1 VTCKGY
7 GFFAFKKGKK
17 IMRVLKFGGSSLASA
32 ERFRQVAD
40 IIKDKSQSSKVAVVV
55 SAPQGVTNHL
65 VAMAENISDDAKL
78 ITDLGHFK
86 RAITTIIEDLSASL
100 AEFNSQ
106 HCEQALVNYEHQL
119 QRYMQ
124 GATMLSYCPDHIR
137 ARIISTGERL
147 SVAIL
152 DSVLQSSG
160 LQVSLLSPEKFL
172 FTNESSLNAVADL
185 VLSKEKFSAEY
196 EKLNQVSLMPGFIG
210 MSIGKDN
217 EEGQVTTLGRNGSD
231 YSAAVL
237 AVCMQAE
244 CCEIW
249 TDVDGVYNADPRM
262 IKDAKLLD
270 YLSYQEAME
279 LSYFG
284 ASVLHPKT
292 IGPIAQY
299 HIPCLI
305 KNTSN
310 PAAPGTLI
318 SSENDQQK
326 RVKAISNLDD
336 LTIVNVSGPG
346 MKGMVGMASRVFA
359 TMSRENISLV
369 LISQS
374 SSEYCISF
382 SIHSVDAQQAE
393 QSLKEEFELEL
404 LNGLLEPITLQGEL
418 SIVSLVGDG
427 MHHQRGVAAKFFSS
441 LEQARVNVV
450 AIAQDS
456 SERSISVVIEQRKC
470 TAAMKVSHQN
480 FFSHKPTIDVFLVG
494 CGVVGSE
501 LIAQISR
508 QQASLKEQNIALK
521 VYGIA
526 NSKGMVFDQ
535 EGIDLGN
542 WQEVMVQGAE
552 KKQAVEVSAENIKK
566 FVSDN
571 HLINPVLVDSTSNE
585 ALAMSYVDY
594 LAEGFHVVTPNK
606 KANTD
611 SWQYYQELR
620 STAQKTNRRFLY
632 ETTVG
637 AGLPVIDTL
646 QNLIKAGD
654 QLQRFEGV
662 LSGSL
667 SYIFGKLDE
676 GMSLSQA
683 TAIAKE
689 NGFTEPDPRDDLS
702 GMDVARKLLIMARE
716 SGMQLELSDINIES
730 VLPDDFDDSG
740 DVDAFMSNLSK
751 LDSDVSSRCAAAKAE
766 GKVLRYIGNIVDGKC
781 QVSIESV
788 DSNHPLYSIKDGEN
802 ALAIHSRYYQ
812 PLPFVLRGY
821 GAGAAV
827 TAAGV
832 FGDILRTLAWEQQ
845 H

>member
-1 VTCKGY
+1 
-7 GFFAFKKGKK
+7 
-17 IMRVLKFGGSSLASA
+17 MRVLKFGGSSLASA
-32 ERFRQVAD
+32 ERFRQVAE
-40 IIKDKSQSSKVAVVV
+40 IIKDKSQESKVAVVV

-65 VAMAENISDDAKL
+65 VAMAENIRDEAKL
-78 ITDLGHFK
+78 VTDLGHFK
-86 RAITTIIEDLSASL
+86 RAITTIIDELSANVSN
-100 AEFNSQ
+100 FNHQ
-106 HCEQALVNYEHQL
+106 HCEQALVNYEQQL
-119 QRYMQ
+119 SRYMQ

-152 DSVLQSSG
+152 DGVLQALG
-160 LQVSLLSPEKFL
+160 LQVSLLVPEKFL
-172 FTNESSLNAVADL
+172 FTNDSSLNAVADL
-185 VLSKEKFSAEY
+185 VLSKEKFSQEY
-196 EKLNQVSLMPGFIG
+196 DKLGQVALMPGFIG
-210 MSIGKDN
+210 VSSDSKGDTPK
-217 EEGQVTTLGRNGSD
+217 VTTLGRNGSD

-237 AVCMQAE
+237 AVCAQAE

-249 TDVDGVYNADPRM
+249 TDVDGIYNADPRM
-262 IKDAKLLD
+262 IKEAKLLD

-292 IGPIAQY
+292 IGPIAQH
-299 HIPCLI
+299 HIDCLI

-310 PAAPGTLI
+310 PSAPGTLI
-318 SSENDQQK
+318 SNENDQQK
-326 RVKAISNLDD
+326 CVKAISNLDD
-336 LTIVNVSGPG
+336 LTMVNVSGPG

-382 SIHSVDAQQAE
+382 CIYSSDAELAK
-393 QSLKEEFELEL
+393 QSLQEEFELEL
-404 LNGLLEPITLQGEL
+404 LNGLLEPLTLTGDL

-441 LEQARVNVV
+441 LAQARVNVV

-470 TAAMKVSHQN
+470 TDAMKVSHQN

-508 QQASLKEQNIALK
+508 QQQSLKEQNIALK

-526 NSKGMVFDQ
+526 NSKGMIFER
-535 EGIDLGN
+535 EGIDLDN
-542 WQEVMVQGAE
+542 WQEVIEQGISNNKA
-552 KKQAVEVSAENIKK
+552 KAVNVDNLKA
-566 FVSDN
+566 FVRDN
-571 HLINPVLVDSTSNE
+571 HLINPVFVDSTSNE
-585 ALAMSYVDY
+585 VLAMSYVDY

-611 SWQYYQELR
+611 SWEYYQSLR
-620 STAQKTNRRFLY
+620 KTAQQTNRRFLY

-646 QNLIKAGD
+646 QSLIKAGD

-667 SYIFGKLDE
+667 SYMFGKLEE
-676 GMSLSQA
+676 GMPLSEA

-716 SGMQLELSDINIES
+716 AGMQLELSDIVIES
-730 VLPDDFDDSG
+730 VLPTTFDASG
-740 DVDAFMSNLSK
+740 DVNEFMSNLKSI
-751 LDSDVSSRCAAAKAE
+751 DSEFGKRVHSAKAE

-781 QVSIESV
+781 QVSIEAV
-788 DSNHPLYSIKDGEN
+788 DSSHPLYSIKDGEN

-832 FGDILRTLAWEQQ
+832 FGDLLRTLAWEQY
-845 H
+845 

>member
-1 VTCKGY
+1 
-7 GFFAFKKGKK
+7 
-17 IMRVLKFGGSSLASA
+17 MRVLKFGGSSLATA
-32 ERFRQVAD
+32 ERFLQVAK
-40 IIKDKSQSSKVAVVV
+40 IIKDKSQSTPVAVVV

-65 VAMAENISDDAKL
+65 VAMAENISDDNKL
-78 ITDLGHFK
+78 TTDLGHFK
-86 RAITTIIEDLSASL
+86 HAIQTIIDDLSASSSL
-100 AEFNSQ
+100 FERQ
-106 HCEQALVNYEHQL
+106 HAEQALANWENQL
-119 QRYMQ
+119 SRYMQ
-124 GATMLSYCPDHIR
+124 GVTMLSYCPEHIR

-152 DSVLQSSG
+152 ESVLQSMG
-160 LQVSLLSPEKFL
+160 EKVTPLAPETFL
-172 FTNESSLNAVADL
+172 RTNDVALNAIADL
-185 VLSKEKFSAEY
+185 VLCKEKF
-196 EKLNQVSLMPGFIG
+196 QVNYDNLENIALMPGFIG
-210 MSIGKDN
+210 VDSK
-217 EEGQVTTLGRNGSD
+217 GQVTTLGRNGSD

-237 AVCMQAE
+237 AVCAQAE

-249 TDVDGVYNADPRM
+249 TDVDGVYNADPRL
-262 IKDAKLLD
+262 IKDARLLD

-305 KNTSN
+305 KNTGN
-310 PAAPGTLI
+310 PEAPGTLI
-318 SSENDQQK
+318 ANENDQQK
-326 RVKAISNLDD
+326 QVKAISNLDD
-336 LTIVNVSGPG
+336 LTMVNVSGPG

-359 TMSRENISLV
+359 AMSRESISLV
-369 LISQS
+369 MISQS

-382 SIHSVDAQQAE
+382 CIYSADAELAE
-393 QSLKEEFELEL
+393 QSLQEEFELEL
-404 LNGLLEPITLQGEL
+404 LNGLLEPVELTHNL

-441 LEQARVNVV
+441 LAQARVNVV

-470 TAAMKVSHQN
+470 TDAIKVSHQN
-480 FFSHKPTIDVFLVG
+480 FFSHRPTIDVFLVG

-501 LIAQISR
+501 LIEQISR
-508 QQASLKEQNIALK
+508 QQPSLKAQNIDLK
-521 VYGIA
+521 VYGLA
-526 NSKGMVFDQ
+526 NSKGMVFNK
-535 EGIDLGN
+535 EGIDLDNWSDTLGN
-542 WQEVMVQGAE
+542 N
-552 KKQAVEVSAENIKK
+552 AVPVTVENIKA
-566 FVSDN
+566 FARDN
-571 HLINPVLVDSTSNE
+571 HLINPVLVDSTSDE
-585 ALAMSYVDY
+585 GLAMTYAAF

-620 STAQKTNRRFLY
+620 TAAQKTNRRFLY

-654 QLQRFEGV
+654 QLQRFEGI

-676 GMSLSQA
+676 GMPLSQA

-716 SGMQLELSDINIES
+716 SGMPLELSDIEIES
-730 VLPDDFDDSG
+730 VLPANFDDSG
-740 DVDAFMSNLSK
+740 DVSVFMNNL
-751 LDSDVSSRCAAAKAE
+751 AKVDEEFSARVNQAKSE

-781 QVSIESV
+781 KVSIEAV
-788 DSNHPLYSIKDGEN
+788 TAEHPLYAIKDGEN

-832 FGDILRTLAWEQQ
+832 FGDLLRTLAWEQQ

>member
-1 VTCKGY
+1 
-7 GFFAFKKGKK
+7 
-17 IMRVLKFGGSSLASA
+17 MRVLKFGGSSLASA
-32 ERFRQVAD
+32 ERFLTVAT
-40 IIKDKSQSSKVAVVV
+40 IIKEQSLTTPVAIVV

-65 VAMAENISDDAKL
+65 VAMAENISDEEKL
-78 ITDLGHFK
+78 QTDLGHFK
-86 RAITTIIEDLSASL
+86 HAISTIIDDLSASEP
-100 AEFNSQ
+100 AFNSQ
-106 HCEQALVNYEHQL
+106 HVEQVLAQCEHQL
-119 QRYMQ
+119 ARYMQ
-124 GATMLSYCPDHIR
+124 GATMLSFCPEHIR
-137 ARIISTGERL
+137 ARIISMGERL
-147 SVAIL
+147 SVAL
-152 DSVLQSSG
+152 LLSVLASKG
-160 LQVSLLSPEKFL
+160 NEVSELAPEQFL
-172 FTNESSLNAVADL
+172 RTNDVWLNAVADL
-185 VLSKEKFSAEY
+185 VLCKDKFEVHYSNL
-196 EKLNQVSLMPGFIG
+196 KQISIMPGFIG
-210 MSIGKDN
+210 VDSKGD
-217 EEGQVTTLGRNGSD
+217 VTTLGRNGSD

-237 AVCMQAE
+237 AVCAQAE

-249 TDVDGVYNADPRM
+249 TDVDGIFNADPRV
-262 IKDAKLLD
+262 IKDATLLD

-305 KNTSN
+305 KNTGN
-310 PAAPGTLI
+310 PSAPGTLI
-318 SSENDQQK
+318 ANENDQQK
-326 RVKAISNLDD
+326 KVKAISNLDN
-336 LTIVNVSGPG
+336 LTMVNVSGPG

-359 TMSRENISLV
+359 TMSRENVSMV

-382 SIHSVDAQQAE
+382 CIYSSDAQRAE

-404 LNGLLEPITLQGEL
+404 LNGLLEPVALKGDL

-427 MHHQRGVAAKFFSS
+427 MHHQQGVAAKFFSS
-441 LEQARVNVV
+441 LAQARVNVV

-470 TAAMKVSHQN
+470 TDALKVSHQN

-501 LIAQISR
+501 LIAQIAR
-508 QQASLKEQNIALK
+508 QQPSLKAQNIDLK
-521 VYGIA
+521 IYGLA
-526 NSKGMVFDQ
+526 NSKGMVFDA
-535 EGIDLGN
+535 EGIDLEN
-542 WQEVMVQGAE
+542 WQ
-552 KKQAVEVSAENIKK
+552 QAQQQVPVAVTVENIKA
-566 FVSDN
+566 FVRDN

-585 ALAMSYVDY
+585 ELAMSYVGF
-594 LAEGFHVVTPNK
+594 LEEGFHVVTPNK

-611 SWQYYQELR
+611 SWEYYQALR
-620 STAQKTNRRFLY
+620 SAAQKTNRRFLY

-637 AGLPVIDTL
+637 AGLPVIDTF
-646 QNLIKAGD
+646 QNLLKAGD
-654 QLQRFEGV
+654 ELQRFEGV

-676 GMSLSQA
+676 GMALSEA

-702 GMDVARKLLIMARE
+702 GLDVARKLLIMARE
-716 SGMQLELSDINIES
+716 SGLPLELSDINIES
-730 VLPDDFDDSG
+730 VLPNDFDASG
-740 DVDAFMSNLSK
+740 DVASFMQNLVTIDQVFSEK
-751 LDSDVSSRCAAAKAE
+751 VAAAKAE

-781 QVSIESV
+781 QVSIEAV
-788 DSNHPLYSIKDGEN
+788 GSNHPLYSIKDGEN

-832 FGDILRTLAWEQQ
+832 FGDLLRTLAWEQN
-845 H
+845 

>member
-1 VTCKGY
+1 
-7 GFFAFKKGKK
+7 
-17 IMRVLKFGGSSLASA
+17 MRVLKFGGSSLASA

-40 IIKDKSQSSKVAVVV
+40 IIKDKSQSSDVAVVV

-65 VAMAENISDDAKL
+65 VAMAENITDEAKL
-78 ITDLGHFK
+78 NTDLSHFK
-86 RAITTIIEDLSASL
+86 RAITTIIDDLSASL
-100 AEFNSQ
+100 PDFNNH
-106 HCEQALVNYEHQL
+106 HCEQALTNYEHQL
-119 QRYMQ
+119 QRFMQ
-124 GATMLSYCPDHIR
+124 GATMLTYCPDHIR
-137 ARIISTGERL
+137 ARVISTGERL

-152 DSVLQSSG
+152 DSVLQSAGS
-160 LQVSLLSPEKFL
+160 QVSLLSPEQFL
-172 FTNESSLNAVADL
+172 YTNESSLNAVADL
-185 VLSKEKFSAEY
+185 VLSKEKFAEHY
-196 EKLNQVSLMPGFIG
+196 EKLNPISLMPGFIG
-210 MSIGKDN
+210 MSIDKDGN
-217 EEGQVTTLGRNGSD
+217 EGHITTLGRNGSD

-262 IKDAKLLD
+262 IKEAKLLD

-310 PAAPGTLI
+310 PVAPGTLI
-318 SSENDQQK
+318 SNENDQQK

-336 LTIVNVSGPG
+336 LTMVNVSGPG

-369 LISQS
+369 LITQS

-382 SIHSVDAQQAE
+382 CIYSCDALRAE

-404 LNGLLEPITLQGEL
+404 LNGLLEPLELKGDL

-441 LEQARVNVV
+441 LAQARVNVI

-456 SERSISVVIEQRKC
+456 SERSISVVIEERKC
-470 TAAMKVSHQN
+470 TDAMKVSHQN

-521 VYGIA
+521 VYGVA
-526 NSKGMVFDQ
+526 SSKGMVFDK
-535 EGIDLGN
+535 EGIDLDN
-542 WQEVMVQGAE
+542 WQAALESGIDNGRAQEVNVD
-552 KKQAVEVSAENIKK
+552 NIKA
-566 FVSDN
+566 FVRDN

-585 ALAMSYVDY
+585 ELAMSYVGY

-611 SWQYYQELR
+611 SWEYYQQLR
-620 STAQKTNRRFLY
+620 EAAQQTNRRFLY

-646 QNLIKAGD
+646 QSLIKAGD

-730 VLPDDFDDSG
+730 VLPEEFDDSG
-740 DVDAFMSNLSK
+740 DISDFMANLSK
-751 LDSDVSSRCAAAKAE
+751 LDAQVGERSAEAKAQ

-781 QVSIESV
+781 QVSIEAV
-788 DSNHPLYSIKDGEN
+788 DASHPLYSIKDGEN
-802 ALAIHSRYYQ
+802 ALAIHSLYYQ

>member
-1 VTCKGY
+1 
-7 GFFAFKKGKK
+7 
-17 IMRVLKFGGSSLASA
+17 MRVLKFGGSSLASA
-32 ERFRQVAD
+32 ERFRQVAE
-40 IIKDKSQSSKVAVVV
+40 IVINKCEQSNLAVVV

-65 VAMAENISDDAKL
+65 VAMAENISDEAKL
-78 ITDLGHFK
+78 VTDLGHFK
-86 RAITTIIEDLSASL
+86 RAISVIIDDLSASIPD
-100 AEFNSQ
+100 FNYQ
-106 HCEQALVNYEHQL
+106 HCEQALTNYEHQL
-119 QRYMQ
+119 ERYMQ
-124 GATMLSYCPDHIR
+124 GATMLSYCPEHVR

-152 DSVLQSSG
+152 DAVLQASAM
-160 LQVSLLSPEKFL
+160 QVSLISPEKFL
-172 FTNESSLNAVADL
+172 FTSDSSLNAVADL
-185 VLSKEKFSAEY
+185 VLSKEKFSAHY
-196 EKLNQVSLMPGFIG
+196 DNLSKVALMPGFIG
-210 MSIGKDN
+210 VSAESSEDLPEI
-217 EEGQVTTLGRNGSD
+217 TTLGRNGSD

-237 AVCMQAE
+237 AVCADAE

-262 IKDAKLLD
+262 IKEAKLLEF
-270 YLSYQEAME
+270 LSYQEAME

-310 PAAPGTLI
+310 PSAQGTLI
-318 SSENDQQK
+318 SSESDQQQC
-326 RVKAISNLDD
+326 VKAISNLDE
-336 LTIVNVSGPG
+336 LTMVNVSGPG

-359 TMSRENISLV
+359 TMSRKNISLV

-382 SIHSVDAQQAE
+382 CIYSCDAELAQQ
-393 QSLKEEFELEL
+393 SLQEEFELEL
-404 LNGLLEPITLQGEL
+404 LNGLLEPIALQGEL

-441 LEQARVNVV
+441 LAQARVNVV

-456 SERSISVVIEQRKC
+456 SERSISVVVEERKC
-470 TAAMKVSHQN
+470 TDAMKVTHQN
-480 FFSHKPTIDVFLVG
+480 FFTHKPTIDVFLVG

-508 QQASLKEQNIALK
+508 QQTSLKEQNIALK
-521 VYGIA
+521 IYGLA
-526 NSKGMVFDQ
+526 NSKGMVFDK
-535 EGIDLGN
+535 EGIALEN
-542 WQEVMVQGAE
+542 WQEALQQGVDN
-552 KKQAVEVSAENIKK
+552 KQAVAVNVEHLKA
-566 FVSDN
+566 FVRDN
-571 HLINPVLVDSTSNE
+571 HLINPVLVDATSNE
-585 ALAMSYVDY
+585 ELAMTYVDY

-611 SWQYYQELR
+611 SWQYYQDLR
-620 STAQKTNRRFLY
+620 NTAQQTNRRFLY

-646 QNLIKAGD
+646 QSLIKAGD
-654 QLQRFEGV
+654 ELQRFEGI

-676 GMSLSQA
+676 GMALSEA

-716 SGMQLELSDINIES
+716 AGMQLELSDITIES
-730 VLPDDFDDSG
+730 VLPSDFDAHGS
-740 DVDAFMSNLSK
+740 VSEFMANLTQLDQRFSNRIAK
-751 LDSDVSSRCAAAKAE
+751 AKAE
-766 GKVLRYIGNIVDGKC
+766 GNVLRYIGNIIDGKC
-781 QVSIESV
+781 QVSIDAV
-788 DSNHPLYSIKDGEN
+788 DSEHPLYSIKDGEN

-827 TAAGV
+827 TSAGV
-832 FGDILRTLAWEQQ
+832 FGDLLRTLAWEQQ

>member
-1 VTCKGY
+1 
-7 GFFAFKKGKK
+7 
-17 IMRVLKFGGSSLASA
+17 MRVLKFGGSSLASA
-32 ERFRQVAD
+32 ERFRQVAN
-40 IIKDKSQSSKVAVVV
+40 IIKNQSEVSNIAVVV

-65 VAMAENISDDAKL
+65 VAMAENINDEQKL
-78 ITDLGHFK
+78 ETDLGHFK
-86 RAITTIIEDLSASL
+86 RAITTIIDELSSSL
-100 AEFNSQ
+100 DQFNSQ
-106 HCEQALVNYEHQL
+106 LCLQALANNEHQL
-119 QRYMQ
+119 KRYMQ
-124 GATMLSYCPDHIR
+124 GAVLLTYCPEHIR

-152 DSVLQSSG
+152 NAVLQAHAIT
-160 LQVSLLSPEKFL
+160 VSLLVPEKFL
-172 FTNESSLNAVADL
+172 HTNNSSLNAVADL
-185 VLSKEKFSAEY
+185 VLSKEKFSHEY
-196 EKLNQVSLMPGFIG
+196 TQLNKVSLMPGFIG
-210 MSIGKDN
+210 VHLDSNSGSS
-217 EEGQVTTLGRNGSD
+217 QVTTLGRNGSD

-237 AVCMQAE
+237 AVCAEAE

-249 TDVDGVYNADPRM
+249 TDVDGVYNADPRF
-262 IKDAKLLD
+262 IKEAKLLD

-310 PAAPGTLI
+310 PSAPGTLI
-318 SSENDQQK
+318 SNENDQQK

-336 LTIVNVSGPG
+336 LTMVNVSGPG

-359 TMSRENISLV
+359 TMSRESISLV

-382 SIHSVDAQQAE
+382 CIYSSDADLAK
-393 QSLKEEFELEL
+393 QSLQEEFELEL
-404 LNGLLEPITLQGEL
+404 LNGLLEPLALKGEL

-441 LEQARVNVV
+441 LAQARVNVV

-470 TAAMKVSHQN
+470 MDAMKVSHQN

-501 LIAQISR
+501 LITQISR
-508 QQASLKEQNIALK
+508 QQVSLKEQNIVLK

-526 NSKGMVFDQ
+526 NSKGMVFDKD
-535 EGIDLGN
+535 GIDLN
-542 WQEVMVQGAE
+542 YWQDTVS
-552 KKQAVEVSAENIKK
+552 QATNVLPVNIDNLKA
-566 FVSDN
+566 FVRDN
-571 HLINPVLVDSTSNE
+571 HLINPVFVDSTSNE
-585 ALAMSYVDY
+585 TLAMSYVDY

-611 SWQYYQELR
+611 TWQYYQQLR
-620 STAQKTNRRFLY
+620 KTAQQTNRRFLY

-654 QLQRFEGV
+654 QLQRFEGI

-667 SYIFGKLDE
+667 SYMFGKLEE
-676 GMSLSQA
+676 GMSLSEA

-716 SGMQLELSDINIES
+716 AGMQLDLTDICIEP
-730 VLPDDFDDSG
+730 VLPSSFDSSG
-740 DVDAFMSNLSK
+740 DVSQFMSNLTQ
-751 LDSDVSSRCAAAKAE
+751 LDSDFAERVAKAKAQ
-766 GKVLRYIGNIVDGKC
+766 GQVLRYIGNIVDGKC

-788 DSNHPLYSIKDGEN
+788 GIDHPLYSIKDGEN

-832 FGDILRTLAWEQQ
+832 FGDLLRTLAWEHQ

>member
-1 VTCKGY
+1 
-7 GFFAFKKGKK
+7 
-17 IMRVLKFGGSSLASA
+17 MRVLKFGGSSLASA
-32 ERFRQVAD
+32 ERFIQVAN
-40 IIKDKSQSSKVAVVV
+40 IIKSQSSSSAVSVVV

-65 VAMAENISDDAKL
+65 VAMAENISDEIKL
-78 ITDLGHFK
+78 QNDLQHF
-86 RAITTIIEDLSASL
+86 RHAIEIIIEDLAATLTNFNVKHTEQTL
-100 AEFNSQ
+100 ANW
-106 HCEQALVNYEHQL
+106 EHHL
-119 QRYMQ
+119 SRYLQ

-137 ARIISTGERL
+137 AIIISIGERM

-152 DSVLQSSG
+152 DSVLRTSDIE
-160 LQVSLLSPEKFL
+160 VSLLEPEKFL
-172 FTNESSLNAVADL
+172 RTNDVSLNALADL
-185 VLSKEKFSAEY
+185 VLCKDKFQ
-196 EKLNQVSLMPGFIG
+196 LNYNNLNKVSLMPGFIG
-210 MSIGKDN
+210 VDSQRK
-217 EEGQVTTLGRNGSD
+217 VTTLGRNGSD

-237 AVCMQAE
+237 AVCTQAE

-249 TDVDGVYNADPRM
+249 TDVDGVYNADPRL
-262 IKDAKLLD
+262 IKEASLLD

-279 LSYFG
+279 LSFFG

-305 KNTSN
+305 KNTGN
-310 PAAPGTLI
+310 PEAPGTLI
-318 SSENDQQK
+318 ANENDQKKQ
-326 RVKAISNLDD
+326 VKAISNLDD
-336 LTIVNVSGPG
+336 LTMVNVSGPG

-359 TMSRENISLV
+359 TMSRDNISIV

-382 SIHSVDAQQAE
+382 CIHSSDARLAE
-393 QSLKEEFELEL
+393 ESLKQAFELEL
-404 LNGLLEPITLQGEL
+404 LNGLLEPIALKSDL

-427 MHHQRGVAAKFFSS
+427 MHHQQGVAAKFFSS
-441 LEQARVNVV
+441 LAQARVNIV

-456 SERSISVVIEQRKC
+456 SERSISVVIEKRKC
-470 TAAMKVSHQN
+470 TDAMKVSHQN

-501 LIAQISR
+501 LIAQIAR
-508 QQASLKEQNIALK
+508 QQPKLRMQNISLK

-526 NSKGMVFDQ
+526 NSKGMVFDK
-535 EGIDLGN
+535 EGIDLEN
-542 WQEVMVQGAE
+542 WQPLLG
-552 KKQAVEVSAENIKK
+552 KNPTPVSAENIKA
-566 FVSDN
+566 FVREN
-571 HLINPVLVDSTSNE
+571 HLINPVIVDSTSNE
-585 ALAMSYVDY
+585 TLAMSYVDF
-594 LAEGFHVVTPNK
+594 LNEGFHVVTPNK

-611 SWQYYQELR
+611 SWEYYQALR
-620 STAQKTNRRFLY
+620 KSAQKTNRRFLY

-646 QNLIKAGD
+646 QSLIKAGD
-654 QLQRFEGV
+654 ELQQFEGI

-667 SYIFGKLDE
+667 SYIFGKLEE
-676 GMSLSQA
+676 GMTLSEA
-683 TAIAKE
+683 TFIAKE

-716 SGMQLELSDINIES
+716 AGIKLELSDIKVDS
-730 VLPDDFDDSG
+730 VLSKDFDDSG
-740 DVDAFMSNLSK
+740 DVDTFMKNLET
-751 LDSDVSSRCAAAKAE
+751 LDEPFAQRIASAKTE
-766 GKVLRYIGNIVDGKC
+766 GKVLRYIGNIIDGKC
-781 QVSIESV
+781 QVSIEAV
-788 DSNHPLYSIKDGEN
+788 DKDHPLYGIKDGEN

-832 FGDILRTLAWEQQ
+832 FGDLLRTLAWEQQ

>member
-1 VTCKGY
+1 
-7 GFFAFKKGKK
+7 
-17 IMRVLKFGGSSLASA
+17 MRVLKFGGSSLANA
-32 ERFRQVAD
+32 DKFLQVAA
-40 IIKDKSQSSKVAVVV
+40 IIKDQSSTTPVAVVV

-65 VAMAENISDDAKL
+65 VAMAENINDENKLTSDL
-78 ITDLGHFK
+78 SSFK
-86 RAITTIIEDLSASL
+86 RAIETIINDLDAKLSTFDRKHSEDTLAKWEHSL
-100 AEFNSQ
+100 GQ
-106 HCEQALVNYEHQL
+106 YLK
-119 QRYMQ
+119 
-124 GATMLSYCPDHIR
+124 GANMLSYCPEHIR
-137 ARIISTGERL
+137 AIIISMGERL
-147 SVAIL
+147 SVAL
-152 DSVLQSSG
+152 LQSA
-160 LQVSLLSPEKFL
+160 LVAQNEQVSILAPEEFLL
-172 FTNESSLNAVADL
+172 TNDVSLNAVAEL
-185 VLSKEKFSAEY
+185 EQCKEAFQSTYSNLSNIAI
-196 EKLNQVSLMPGFIG
+196 MPGFIG
-210 MSIGKDN
+210 VNSEK
-217 EEGQVTTLGRNGSD
+217 QVTTLGRNGSD

-237 AVCMQAE
+237 AVCAQAE

-249 TDVDGVYNADPRM
+249 TDVDGVYNADPRV
-262 IKDAKLLD
+262 IKDASLLD

-305 KNTSN
+305 KNTGN
-310 PAAPGTLI
+310 PKAPGTLI
-318 SSENDQQK
+318 ANENDQQK
-326 RVKAISNLDD
+326 RVKAISNLDN
-336 LTIVNVSGPG
+336 LTMVNVSGPG

-359 TMSRENISLV
+359 TMSRENISIV

-382 SIHSVDAQQAE
+382 CIHSQDAEMART
-393 QSLKEEFELEL
+393 SLQEEFELEL
-404 LNGLLEPITLQGEL
+404 LNGLLEPLTLTHDL

-441 LEQARVNVV
+441 LAQAQVNVV

-470 TAAMKVSHQN
+470 TSAMKVSHQN
-480 FFSHKPTIDVFLVG
+480 FFSHKPTIDVFMVG

-501 LIAQISR
+501 LIDQIAR
-508 QQASLKEQNIALK
+508 QQEKLTEQNIVVK
-521 VYGIA
+521 VYGLA
-526 NSKGMVFDQ
+526 NSKGMVFNED
-535 EGIDLGN
+535 GIDLEN
-542 WQEVMVQGAE
+542 WQETLGKNPVPVTAANV
-552 KKQAVEVSAENIKK
+552 KA
-566 FVSDN
+566 FVREN

-585 ALAMSYVDY
+585 ALAMSYVDF
-594 LAEGFHVVTPNK
+594 LEEGFHVVTPNK

-611 SWQYYQELR
+611 SWEYYQALR
-620 STAQKTNRRFLY
+620 VAAQKTNRRFLY

-637 AGLPVIDTL
+637 AGLPVIDTF
-646 QNLIKAGD
+646 QNLLKAGD
-654 QLQRFEGV
+654 ELQRFEGI

-667 SYIFGKLDE
+667 SYMFGKLEE
-676 GMSLSQA
+676 GMPLSEA

-716 SGMQLELSDINIES
+716 AGMQLELSDISIES
-730 VLPDDFDDSG
+730 VLPSDFDDSG
-740 DVDAFMSNLSK
+740 DVPTFMENLKSIDEAFGQRVKSAS
-751 LDSDVSSRCAAAKAE
+751 AE

-781 QVSIESV
+781 QVSIEAV
-788 DSNHPLYSIKDGEN
+788 GPAHPLYSIKDGEN

>member
-1 VTCKGY
+1 
-7 GFFAFKKGKK
+7 
-17 IMRVLKFGGSSLASA
+17 MRVLKFGGSSLASA

-40 IIKDKSQSSKVAVVV
+40 IIKDTSQSSKVAIVV

-65 VAMAENISDDAKL
+65 VAMAENTNDQVKL
-78 ITDLGHFK
+78 TTDLGHFK
-86 RAITTIIEDLSASL
+86 RAITTIIDDLSASIP
-100 AEFNSQ
+100 EFNSQ
-106 HCEQALVNYEHQL
+106 HCEQALTNYEHQL
-119 QRYMQ
+119 ERFMQ
-124 GATMLSYCPDHIR
+124 GANMLSYCPDHIR
-137 ARIISTGERL
+137 AHIISTGERL

-160 LQVSLLSPEKFL
+160 IQVSLLSPEEFL
-172 FTNESSLNAVADL
+172 FTNDSSLNAVADL
-185 VLSKEKFSAEY
+185 VLSKEKFNAHY
-196 EKLNQVSLMPGFIG
+196 EQLNQVSLMPGFIG
-210 MSIGKDN
+210 ISVKKDGS
-217 EEGQVTTLGRNGSD
+217 EGQVTTLGRNGSD

-237 AVCMQAE
+237 AVCLQAE

-262 IKDAKLLD
+262 IKEAKLLD

-299 HIPCLI
+299 HIDCLI

-318 SSENDQQK
+318 SNENDQQK

-336 LTIVNVSGPG
+336 LTMVNVSGPG

-359 TMSRENISLV
+359 TMCRENISLV

-382 SIHSVDAQQAE
+382 CIHSEDEQQAE

-404 LNGLLEPITLQGEL
+404 LNGLLEPISLKGEL
-418 SIVSLVGDG
+418 SIVSLVGEG

-441 LEQARVNVV
+441 LAQARVNVV

-456 SERSISVVIEQRKC
+456 SERSISVVIEQDKC

-480 FFSHKPTIDVFLVG
+480 FFSHKPAIDIFLVG

-508 QQASLKEQNIALK
+508 QQTSLKEQNVALT

-526 NSKGMVFDQ
+526 NSKGMVFD
-535 EGIDLGN
+535 ENGIDLEN
-542 WQEVMVQGAE
+542 WQTVMSTGAE
-552 KKQAVEVSAENIKK
+552 NNQALPVSAENLKA
-566 FVSDN
+566 FVREH

-611 SWQYYQELR
+611 SWEYYQELR

-637 AGLPVIDTL
+637 AGLPVIDTF

-654 QLQRFEGV
+654 ELQRFEGI

-676 GMSLSQA
+676 GMSLSEA

-716 SGMQLELSDINIES
+716 AGMQLEISDINIES
-730 VLPDDFDDSG
+730 VLPSDFDDSG
-740 DVDAFMSNLSK
+740 DVNEFMRNLSK
-751 LDSDVSSRCAAAKAE
+751 LDSDVSARCAAAKAE

-781 QVSIESV
+781 KVSIDEV
-788 DSNHPLYSIKDGEN
+788 DSSHPLYSVKEGEN

-821 GAGAAV
+821 GAGAEV

>member
-1 VTCKGY
+1 
-7 GFFAFKKGKK
+7 
-17 IMRVLKFGGSSLASA
+17 MRVLKFGGSSLASA
-32 ERFRQVAD
+32 KRFVQVAK
-40 IIKDKSQSSKVAVVV
+40 IISDQSNDSAVAVVV

-65 VAMAENISDDAKL
+65 VAMAENISDEIKL
-78 ITDLGHFK
+78 QNDLKHFRQAIISIIDDLG
-86 RAITTIIEDLSASL
+86 ASL
-100 AEFNSQ
+100 PNFSPVHAEQTLINW
-106 HCEQALVNYEHQL
+106 EHQL
-119 QRYMQ
+119 SRFLQ

-137 ARIISTGERL
+137 AIIISIGERL
-147 SVAIL
+147 SVAL
-152 DSVLQSSG
+152 LESVLSAQNIETS
-160 LQVSLLSPEKFL
+160 VIEPEKFL
-172 FTNESSLNAVADL
+172 ITNDASLNAVADL
-185 VLSKEKFSAEY
+185 VLSKENFQNHY
-196 EKLNQVSLMPGFIG
+196 NKLNKVALMPGFIG
-210 MSIGKDN
+210 VNKQ
-217 EEGQVTTLGRNGSD
+217 GQVTTLGRNGSD

-237 AVCMQAE
+237 AVCAQAE

-249 TDVDGVYNADPRM
+249 TDVDGVFNADPRL
-262 IKDAKLLD
+262 IKEAKLLD

-292 IGPIAQY
+292 IGPIAQF

-305 KNTSN
+305 KNTGN

-318 SSENDQQK
+318 SNEDDK
-326 RVKAISNLDD
+326 TKKVKAISNLDD
-336 LTIVNVSGPG
+336 LTMINVSGPG

-359 TMSRENISLV
+359 AMSQENISLV

-382 SIHSVDAQQAE
+382 CIHTCDAELAA
-393 QSLKEEFELEL
+393 QSLHQEFELEL
-404 LNGLLEPITLQGEL
+404 LNGLLEPLKLQHEL

-427 MHHQRGVAAKFFSS
+427 MHHQQGVAAKFFSS
-441 LEQARVNVV
+441 LAQARVNVI

-456 SERSISVVIEQRKC
+456 SERSISVVVEKRKC
-470 TAAMKVSHQN
+470 TDAMKVSHQN
-480 FFSHKPTIDVFLVG
+480 FFTHKPTIDVFLVG

-501 LIAQISR
+501 LIAQIAR
-508 QQASLKEQNIALK
+508 QQPKLKAQNISLK

-526 NSKGMVFDQ
+526 NSKGMVFNK
-535 EGIDLGN
+535 EGVDLEN
-542 WQEVMVQGAE
+542 WQAE
-552 KKQAVEVSAENIKK
+552 MNNESVPVSVENIKA
-566 FVSDN
+566 FVRDN
-571 HLINPVLVDSTSNE
+571 HLINPVLVDSTSSE
-585 ALAMSYVDY
+585 SLAMSYVNY
-594 LAEGFHVVTPNK
+594 LEEGFNIVTPNK

-611 SWQYYQELR
+611 SWEYYQALR
-620 STAQKTNRRFLY
+620 SAAQKTNRRFLY

-646 QNLIKAGD
+646 QSLIKAGD
-654 QLQRFEGV
+654 ELVRFEGV

-667 SYIFGKLDE
+667 SYIFGKLEE
-676 GMSLSQA
+676 GMTVSQA

-689 NGFTEPDPRDDLS
+689 SGFTEPDPRDDLS
-702 GMDVARKLLIMARE
+702 GLDVARKLLIMARE
-716 SGMQLELSDINIES
+716 AGIPLELSDISIEP
-730 VLPDDFDDSG
+730 VLPASFDASGSVSEFMKNLVNIDDEFSQR
-740 DVDAFMSNLSK
+740 VKNAQE
-751 LDSDVSSRCAAAKAE
+751 E

-781 QVSIESV
+781 KVAIEAVTS
-788 DSNHPLYSIKDGEN
+788 DHPLYSVKEGEN

-832 FGDILRTLAWEQQ
+832 FGDLLRTLAWEQQ

>member
-1 VTCKGY
+1 
-7 GFFAFKKGKK
+7 
-17 IMRVLKFGGSSLASA
+17 MRVLKFGGSSLASA

-65 VAMAENISDDAKL
+65 VAMAENISDEAKL
-78 ITDLGHFK
+78 VTDLGHFK
-86 RAITTIIEDLSASL
+86 RAISTIIDDLSASL
-100 AEFNSQ
+100 SEFNSQ
-106 HCEQALVNYEHQL
+106 HCEQALANYEHQL

-124 GATMLSYCPDHIR
+124 GATMLTYCPDHIR
-137 ARIISTGERL
+137 ARVISTGERL

-172 FTNESSLNAVADL
+172 FTNDSSLNAVADL
-185 VLSKEKFSAEY
+185 VLSKEKFTVEY

-210 MSIGKDN
+210 MSTGK
-217 EEGQVTTLGRNGSD
+217 EGSGGLVTTLGRNGSD

-262 IKDAKLLD
+262 IKEAKLLD

-318 SSENDQQK
+318 SNENDQQK

-336 LTIVNVSGPG
+336 LTMVNVSGPG

-393 QSLKEEFELEL
+393 ESLKEEFELEL
-404 LNGLLEPITLQGEL
+404 LNGLLEPITLKGEL

-441 LEQARVNVV
+441 LEQARVNVI

-456 SERSISVVIEQRKC
+456 SERSISVVIEERKC

-480 FFSHKPTIDVFLVG
+480 FFSHKPAIDVFLVG

-526 NSKGMVFDQ
+526 NSKGMVFDN
-535 EGIDLGN
+535 EGVDLDN
-542 WQEVMVQGAE
+542 WQAVMAKGADDN
-552 KKQAVEVSAENIKK
+552 KAVEVSAENIKA

-620 STAQKTNRRFLY
+620 ATAQRTNRRFLY
-632 ETTVG
+632 ETTVA

-654 QLQRFEGV
+654 KLQRFEGI

-676 GMSLSQA
+676 GMLLSQA

-702 GMDVARKLLIMARE
+702 GLDVARKLLIMARE

-740 DVDAFMSNLSK
+740 DVNEFMSNLAK
-751 LDSDVSSRCAAAKAE
+751 LDREVSDRCDAAKAE
-766 GKVLRYIGNIVDGKC
+766 GKVLRYIGNIIDGKC
-781 QVSIESV
+781 QVSIEAV
-788 DSNHPLYSIKDGEN
+788 DVSHPLYSIKEGEN

-832 FGDILRTLAWEQQ
+832 FGDILRTLTWEQ
-845 H
+845 HH

>member
-1 VTCKGY
+1 
-7 GFFAFKKGKK
+7 
-17 IMRVLKFGGSSLASA
+17 MRVLKFGGSSLASA

-40 IIKDKSQSSKVAVVV
+40 IIKEKSTESNLAVVV

-65 VAMAENISDDAKL
+65 VAMAENISDEAKL
-78 ITDLGHFK
+78 VTDLGHFK
-86 RAITTIIEDLSASL
+86 RAITSIIEDLSASINN
-100 AEFNSQ
+100 FNHQ
-106 HCEQALVNYEHQL
+106 HCEQALTNYEHQL
-119 QRYMQ
+119 ERFMQ

-152 DSVLQSSG
+152 DAVLQASG
-160 LQVSLLSPEKFL
+160 LQVSLIAPEKFL
-172 FTNESSLNAVADL
+172 YTNDSSLNAVADL
-185 VLSKEKFSAEY
+185 VLSKEKFAKQY
-196 EKLNQVSLMPGFIG
+196 DKLNSVALMPGFIG
-210 MSIGKDN
+210 VNAESSSEN
-217 EEGQVTTLGRNGSD
+217 PEVTTLGRNGSD

-237 AVCMQAE
+237 AVCAEAE

-262 IKDAKLLD
+262 IKEAKLLD

-318 SSENDQQK
+318 SNESDQQK

-336 LTIVNVSGPG
+336 LTMVNVSGPG

-382 SIHSVDAQQAE
+382 CIYSRDAERAK
-393 QSLKEEFELEL
+393 QSLQEEFELEL
-404 LNGLLEPITLQGEL
+404 LNGLLEPVALQNNL

-441 LEQARVNVV
+441 LAQARVNVV

-456 SERSISVVIEQRKC
+456 SERSISVVVEQRKC
-470 TAAMKVSHQN
+470 TDAMKVSHQN

-521 VYGIA
+521 VYGLA
-526 NSKGMVFDQ
+526 NSKGMVFDKD
-535 EGIDLGN
+535 GIELDN
-542 WQEVMVQGAE
+542 WQAAMEQGIEEGKAE
-552 KKQAVEVSAENIKK
+552 PVTVENLKA
-566 FVSDN
+566 FVRDN
-571 HLINPVLVDSTSNE
+571 HLINPVFVDSTSNE

-611 SWQYYQELR
+611 SWQYYQALR
-620 STAQKTNRRFLY
+620 EAAQQTNRRFLY

-646 QNLIKAGD
+646 QSLIKAGD
-654 QLQRFEGV
+654 ELQRFEGI

-676 GMSLSQA
+676 GMALSEA

-716 SGMQLELSDINIES
+716 AGMQLELSDITIES
-730 VLPDDFDDSG
+730 VLPNDFDASG
-740 DVDAFMSNLSK
+740 DVSEFMANLTQIDGAFSERIAK
-751 LDSDVSSRCAAAKAE
+751 AKAE
-766 GKVLRYIGNIVDGKC
+766 GKVLRYIGNIIDGKC
-781 QVSIESV
+781 QVAIEAV
-788 DSNHPLYSIKDGEN
+788 GQDHPLYSIKDGEN

-832 FGDILRTLAWEQQ
+832 FGDLLRTLAWEQQ

>member
-1 VTCKGY
+1 
-7 GFFAFKKGKK
+7 
-17 IMRVLKFGGSSLASA
+17 MRVLKFGGSSLASA
-32 ERFRQVAD
+32 ERFVQVAN
-40 IIKDKSQSSKVAVVV
+40 IVKNESLSSAVAIVV

-65 VAMAENISDDAKL
+65 VAMAENIADEKKL
-78 ITDLGHFK
+78 QTDLAHFK
-86 RAITTIIEDLSASL
+86 SAIETIISDLSASL
-100 AEFNSQ
+100 ADFDS
-106 HCEQALVNYEHQL
+106 HHAEQTLKNWEQQL
-119 QRYMQ
+119 ARYMQ
-124 GATMLSYCPDHIR
+124 GANMLSYCPDHIR
-137 ARIISTGERL
+137 AVIISVGERL

-152 DSVLQSSG
+152 DSVLKSYDIN
-160 LQVSLLSPEKFL
+160 VSLIEPEKFL
-172 FTNESSLNAVADL
+172 RTNDVSLNALADL
-185 VLSKEKFSAEY
+185 VLCKEKFLCQY
-196 EKLNQVSLMPGFIG
+196 NNLNRVALMPGFIG
-210 MSIGKDN
+210 VNSN
-217 EEGQVTTLGRNGSD
+217 GQVTTLGRNGSD

-237 AVCMQAE
+237 AVCAQAQ

-249 TDVDGVYNADPRM
+249 TDVNGVYNADPRL
-262 IKDAKLLD
+262 IKDARLLD

-305 KNTSN
+305 KNTGN
-310 PAAPGTLI
+310 PEAKGTLI
-318 SSENDQQK
+318 SNENDQSKQ
-326 RVKAISNLDD
+326 VKAISNLDN
-336 LTIVNVSGPG
+336 LTMVNVSGPG

-359 TMSRENISLV
+359 TMSRENISIV

-382 SIHSVDAQQAE
+382 CIHSADADLAAE
-393 QSLKEEFELEL
+393 SLKQEFELEL
-404 LNGLLEPITLQGEL
+404 LNGLLEPLDLQSDL

-427 MHHQRGVAAKFFSS
+427 MHHQQGVAAKFFSS
-441 LEQARVNVV
+441 LAQARVNVI

-456 SERSISVVIEQRKC
+456 SERSISVVIEKRKC
-470 TAAMKVSHQN
+470 TDALKVSHQN
-480 FFSHKPTIDVFLVG
+480 FFSHKPTIDVFMVG

-501 LIAQISR
+501 LIAQIAR
-508 QQASLKEQNIALK
+508 QQPKLRAQNISLR

-526 NSKGMVFDQ
+526 NSKGMVFDK
-535 EGIDLGN
+535 EGIDLDN
-542 WQEVMVQGAE
+542 WQQLLGQSPVPVT
-552 KKQAVEVSAENIKK
+552 AENIKA
-566 FVSDN
+566 FVRDN

-585 ALAMSYVDY
+585 QLAMSYVDFI
-594 LAEGFHVVTPNK
+594 EQGFHVVTPNK

-611 SWQYYQELR
+611 SWQYYQAIR
-620 STAQKTNRRFLY
+620 AATQKTNRRFLY

-646 QNLIKAGD
+646 QSLIKAGD
-654 QLQRFEGV
+654 ELVRFEGI

-667 SYIFGKLDE
+667 SYIFGKLEE

-716 SGMQLELSDINIES
+716 AGMPLELSDITIES
-730 VLPDDFDDSG
+730 VLPSDFDDSG
-740 DVDAFMSNLSK
+740 DVSSFMNNLAS
-751 LDSDVSSRCAAAKAE
+751 LDDDFSQRVEQAQSQ
-766 GKVLRYIGNIVDGKC
+766 GKVLRYIGNIVEGKC
-781 QVSIESV
+781 QVSIEAV
-788 DSNHPLYSIKDGEN
+788 DSAHPLYAIKDGEN

-821 GAGAAV
+821 GAGAEV

-832 FGDILRTLAWEQQ
+832 FGDLLRTLAWEQQ

>member
-1 VTCKGY
+1 
-7 GFFAFKKGKK
+7 
-17 IMRVLKFGGSSLASA
+17 MRVLKFGGSSLASA

-40 IIKDKSQSSKVAVVV
+40 IIQNKSESSKLAVVV

-65 VAMAENISDDAKL
+65 VAMAENISDEDKVV
-78 ITDLGHFK
+78 TDLGHFK
-86 RAITTIIEDLSASL
+86 RAINTIIDDLSASISN
-100 AEFNSQ
+100 FNNQ
-106 HCEQALVNYEHQL
+106 HCEQALANYEHQIS
-119 QRYMQ
+119 RYMQ
-124 GATMLSYCPDHIR
+124 GATLLTYCPDHIR

-152 DSVLQSSG
+152 DAVLQASNI
-160 LQVSLLSPEKFL
+160 QVSLLTPEKFL
-172 FTNESSLNAVADL
+172 FTNKSSLNAVADL
-185 VLSKEKFSAEY
+185 VLSKEKFGSEY
-196 EKLNQVSLMPGFIG
+196 TKLNQISLMPGFIG
-210 MSIGKDN
+210 VNADN
-217 EEGQVTTLGRNGSD
+217 DDALPQVTTLGRNGSD

-237 AVCMQAE
+237 AVCAEAE

-249 TDVDGVYNADPRM
+249 TDVDGVYNADPRY
-262 IKDAKLLD
+262 IKEAKLLD

-310 PAAPGTLI
+310 PSAPGTLI
-318 SSENDQQK
+318 SNENDQQK

-336 LTIVNVSGPG
+336 LTMVNVSGPG

-382 SIHSVDAQQAE
+382 CIYSSDSVRAK
-393 QSLKEEFELEL
+393 QSLHDEFELEL
-404 LNGLLEPITLQGEL
+404 LNGLLEPLELKSEL

-441 LEQARVNVV
+441 LAQARVNVV

-456 SERSISVVIEQRKC
+456 SERSISVVVEQRKC
-470 TAAMKVSHQN
+470 MDAMKVSHQN

-508 QQASLKEQNIALK
+508 QQASLKKQNIVLK

-526 NSKGMVFDQ
+526 NSKGMVFDK
-535 EGIDLGN
+535 EGIDLNN
-542 WQEVMVQGAE
+542 WQDVMANAEEALEVNVDNL
-552 KKQAVEVSAENIKK
+552 KT
-566 FVSDN
+566 FVRDN
-571 HLINPVLVDSTSNE
+571 HLINPVFVDSTSNE
-585 ALAMSYVDY
+585 TLAMSYVDY

-611 SWQYYQELR
+611 SWEYYQELR

-646 QNLIKAGD
+646 QSLIKAGD
-654 QLQRFEGV
+654 ELQRFEGV

-667 SYIFGKLDE
+667 SYMFGKLEE
-676 GMSLSQA
+676 GMSLSEA

-716 SGMQLELSDINIES
+716 AGMQLELSDINIES
-730 VLPDDFDDSG
+730 VLPNDFDASG
-740 DVDAFMSNLSK
+740 DVSEFMSNLTK
-751 LDSDVSSRCAAAKAE
+751 LDGDFSERVADAKSE
-766 GKVLRYIGNIVDGKC
+766 GKVLRYIGNIIDGKC
-781 QVSIESV
+781 QVSIETVGV
-788 DSNHPLYSIKDGEN
+788 DHPLYSIKDGEN

-832 FGDILRTLAWEQQ
+832 FGDLLRTLAWEQQ

>member
-1 VTCKGY
+1 
-7 GFFAFKKGKK
+7 
-17 IMRVLKFGGSSLASA
+17 MRVLKFGGSSLASA
-32 ERFRQVAD
+32 KRFTEVAN
-40 IIKDKSQSSKVAVVV
+40 IIADKCQSTPVAVVV

-65 VAMAENISDDAKL
+65 VAMADNISNEVQMVSDLAK
-78 ITDLGHFK
+78 FK
-86 RAITTIIEDLSASL
+86 HEIQTIISELSNTVSGFDVAHSEAEL
-100 AEFNSQ
+100 AKWEI
-106 HCEQALVNYEHQL
+106 QL
-119 QRYMQ
+119 NRYMH
-124 GATMLSYCPDHIR
+124 GANLLSFCPEHVR

-147 SVAIL
+147 SVAMLI
-152 DSVLQSSG
+152 SVLKATGHQASA
-160 LQVSLLSPEKFL
+160 LVPENFL
-172 FTNESSLNAVADL
+172 ITNEASLNAIADL
-185 VLSKEKFSAEY
+185 NECKQAFKREY
-196 EKLNQVSLMPGFIG
+196 AHLESISVMPGFIG
-210 MSIGKDN
+210 VDDK
-217 EEGQVTTLGRNGSD
+217 GQVTTLGRNGSD

-237 AVCMQAE
+237 AVCAEAE

-249 TDVDGVYNADPRM
+249 TDVDGVYNADPRV

-284 ASVLHPKT
+284 AKVLHPKT
-292 IGPIAQY
+292 IGPIAQF

-305 KNTSN
+305 KNTGN
-310 PAAPGTLI
+310 PEAPGTLI
-318 SSENDQQK
+318 ANETDDKQQ
-326 RVKAISNLDD
+326 VKAISNLDD
-336 LTIVNVSGPG
+336 LTMVNVSGPG

-359 TMSRENISLV
+359 AMSQEKISMV
-369 LISQS
+369 MISQS

-382 SIHSVDAQQAE
+382 CIYSSDAKIAE
-393 QSLKEEFELEL
+393 QSLNQEFELEL
-404 LNGLLEPITLQGEL
+404 LNGLLEPVALQSNL

-427 MHHQRGVAAKFFSS
+427 MHHQRGMAAKLFSS
-441 LEQARVNVV
+441 LAQARVNVV

-470 TAAMKVSHQN
+470 TDAVKVCHQN
-480 FFSHKPTIDVFLVG
+480 FFSHRPTIDAFVVG

-501 LIAQISR
+501 LISQIAK
-508 QQASLKEQNIALK
+508 QQQSLKAQNIDLK
-521 VYGIA
+521 VYGLA
-526 NSKGMVFDQ
+526 NSQGMVFDK
-535 EGIDLGN
+535 EGIDLES
-542 WQEVMVQGAE
+542 WQDKVGVNTTPLNVDNVKAF
-552 KKQAVEVSAENIKK
+552 AR
-566 FVSDN
+566 DN
-571 HLINPVLVDSTSNE
+571 HLINPVLVDVTSNE
-585 ALAMSYVDY
+585 ALALTYADY
-594 LAEGFHVVTPNK
+594 LGEGIHVVTPNK

-611 SWQYYQELR
+611 SWAYYQKLR
-620 STAQKTNRRFLY
+620 VAAQSTNRRFLY

-654 QLQRFEGV
+654 ELVRFEGV

-667 SYIFGKLDE
+667 SYIFGKLEE

-716 SGMQLELSDINIES
+716 AGMPLELSDIKVDS
-730 VLPDDFDDSG
+730 VLPNDFDASG
-740 DVDAFMSNLSK
+740 DVNQFMQNLPT
-751 LDSDVSSRCAAAKAE
+751 LDKSVAEKVNKAKAE
-766 GKVLRYIGNIVDGKC
+766 GKVLRYIGIINGGKC
-781 QVSIESV
+781 QVSIDAV
-788 DSNHPLYSIKDGEN
+788 GADHPLYSIKDGEN

-832 FGDILRTLAWEQQ
+832 FGDLLRTLAWEQQ

>member
-1 VTCKGY
+1 
-7 GFFAFKKGKK
+7 
-17 IMRVLKFGGSSLASA
+17 MRVLKFGGSSLASA
-32 ERFRQVAD
+32 ERFCQVAN
-40 IIKDKSQSSKVAVVV
+40 IIKDKSQLSKVAVVV

-65 VAMAENISDDAKL
+65 VAMTENISDEAKL
-78 ITDLGHFK
+78 VTDLGHFK
-86 RAITTIIEDLSASL
+86 RAISTIIEDLSASL
-100 AEFNSQ
+100 TEFNSQ
-106 HCEQALVNYEHQL
+106 HCEQALINYEHQL
-119 QRYMQ
+119 KRYMQ

-172 FTNESSLNAVADL
+172 FTNDSSLNAVADL
-185 VLSKEKFSAEY
+185 VLSKEKFSEEY

-217 EEGQVTTLGRNGSD
+217 EEGQITTLGRNGSD

-262 IKDAKLLD
+262 IKEAKLLD

-299 HIPCLI
+299 HISCLI

-318 SSENDQQK
+318 SNENNQK
-326 RVKAISNLDD
+326 KCVKAISNLDN
-336 LTIVNVSGPG
+336 LTMVNVSGPG

-382 SIHSVDAQQAE
+382 SIHSIDAQQAE

-404 LNGLLEPITLQGEL
+404 LNGLLEPITLKGEL

-456 SERSISVVIEQRKC
+456 SERSISVVIEERKC

-480 FFSHKPTIDVFLVG
+480 FFSHKPAIDVFLVG

-526 NSKGMVFDQ
+526 NSKGMVFDKD
-535 EGIDLGN
+535 GIDLDN
-542 WQEVMVQGAE
+542 WQDVMAQGADN
-552 KKQAVEVSAENIKK
+552 KQAVEVNAENIKA
-566 FVSDN
+566 FVNDN

-654 QLQRFEGV
+654 QLLRFEGI

-676 GMSLSQA
+676 GMSLSEA

-740 DVDAFMSNLSK
+740 DVNEFMSNLPK
-751 LDSDVSSRCAAAKAE
+751 LDSDVSARCAAAKAE

-781 QVSIESV
+781 RVSIEAV
-788 DSNHPLYSIKDGEN
+788 DANHPLYSIKEGEN

-832 FGDILRTLAWEQQ
+832 FGDVLRTLTWEQQ

>member
-1 VTCKGY
+1 
-7 GFFAFKKGKK
+7 
-17 IMRVLKFGGSSLASA
+17 MRVLKFGGSSLATA

-65 VAMAENISDDAKL
+65 VAMAENISDEAKL

-86 RAITTIIEDLSASL
+86 RAISTIIEDLSASISK
-100 AEFNSQ
+100 FNAH
-106 HCEQALVNYEHQL
+106 HCEQALINYEHQL

-124 GATMLSYCPDHIR
+124 GATMLTYCPDHIR
-137 ARIISTGERL
+137 ARIISMGERL

-152 DSVLQSSG
+152 DSVLQSLG
-160 LQVSLLSPEKFL
+160 LQVSLLAPEKFL
-172 FTNESSLNAVADL
+172 FTSNSSLNAVADL
-185 VLSKEKFSAEY
+185 VLSKEKFTTEY
-196 EKLNQVSLMPGFIG
+196 EQLNQVSLMPGFIG
-210 MSIGKDN
+210 MSIGKGN
-217 EEGQVTTLGRNGSD
+217 TEGNITTLGRNGSD

-262 IKDAKLLD
+262 IKEAKLLD

-310 PAAPGTLI
+310 PSAPGTLI
-318 SSENDQQK
+318 SNENDQQK

-336 LTIVNVSGPG
+336 LTMVNVSGPG

-382 SIHSVDAQQAE
+382 CIHSVDMQQAE
-393 QSLKEEFELEL
+393 RSLKEEFELEL
-404 LNGLLEPITLQGEL
+404 LNGLLEPISLKSEL

-441 LEQARVNVV
+441 LAQARVNVV

-508 QQASLKEQNIALK
+508 QQDSLKKQNIALT

-526 NSKGMVFDQ
+526 NSKGMVFDK
-535 EGIDLGN
+535 EGIDLDN
-542 WQEVMVQGAE
+542 WQDVLTQGLE
-552 KKQAVEVSAENIKK
+552 NKQAVEVNTQNIKA
-566 FVSDN
+566 FVNNN

-611 SWQYYQELR
+611 SWEYYQALR
-620 STAQKTNRRFLY
+620 SAAQSTNRRFLY

-654 QLQRFEGV
+654 QLLRFEGV

-676 GMSLSQA
+676 GMSLSAA

-716 SGMQLELSDINIES
+716 SGMRLELSDITIES
-730 VLPDDFDDSG
+730 ILPDDFDDSG
-740 DVDAFMSNLSK
+740 DVDTFMNNLTK
-751 LDSDVSSRCAAAKAE
+751 LDDTVRTRCETAKAE

-781 QVSIESV
+781 QVSIEAV
-788 DSNHPLYSIKDGEN
+788 DASHPLYSIKDGEN

>member
-1 VTCKGY
+1 
-7 GFFAFKKGKK
+7 
-17 IMRVLKFGGSSLASA
+17 MRVLKFGGSSLANA
-32 ERFRQVAD
+32 KRFTEVAN
-40 IIKDKSQSSKVAVVV
+40 IIVEKSLSSNVAVVV

-65 VAMAENISDDAKL
+65 VAMADNISNEAQMVN
-78 ITDLGHFK
+78 DLGQFK
-86 RAITTIIEDLSASL
+86 HAIQTIIEQL
-100 AEFNSQ
+100 AAQLPNFDRNSSETELAKQ
-106 HCEQALVNYEHQL
+106 EAQL
-119 QRYMQ
+119 NRYMH
-124 GATMLSYCPDHIR
+124 GANLLSFCPDHVR
-137 ARIISTGERL
+137 ALIISTGERL
-147 SVAIL
+147 SVSL
-152 DSVLQSSG
+152 LRSVLEAKGHQSTA
-160 LQVSLLSPEKFL
+160 LVPEKFL
-172 FTNESSLNAVADL
+172 RTNVASLNAVAE
-185 VLSKEKFSAEY
+185 LSECKSAFEQHY
-196 EKLNQVSLMPGFIG
+196 GQLGSISVMPGFIG
-210 MSIGKDN
+210 VDAN
-217 EEGQVTTLGRNGSD
+217 GQVTTLGRNGSD

-237 AVCMQAE
+237 AVCAQAE

-284 ASVLHPKT
+284 AKVLHPKT
-292 IGPIAQY
+292 IGPIAQF

-305 KNTSN
+305 KNTGN
-310 PAAPGTLI
+310 PDAPGTLI
-318 SSENDQQK
+318 ANETDDKQQ
-326 RVKAISNLDD
+326 VKAISNLDD
-336 LTIVNVSGPG
+336 LTMVNVSGPG

-359 TMSRENISLV
+359 AMSKESISMV

-382 SIHSVDAQQAE
+382 CIHSVDAQVAE
-393 QSLKEEFELEL
+393 QSLNQEFELEL
-404 LNGLLEPITLQGEL
+404 LNGLLEPVALQSQL

-427 MHHQRGVAAKFFSS
+427 MHQQRGMAAKLFSS
-441 LEQARVNVV
+441 LAQARVNVV

-470 TAAMKVSHQN
+470 TDAVKVCHQN
-480 FFSHKPTIDVFLVG
+480 FFSHRPTIDAFVVG

-501 LIAQISR
+501 LLGQIAK
-508 QQASLKEQNIALK
+508 QQKSLKAQNIDLK
-521 VYGIA
+521 VYGLA
-526 NSKGMVFDQ
+526 TSKGMVFDS
-535 EGIDLGN
+535 EGFDLTN
-542 WQEVMVQGAE
+542 WQDKVGAE
-552 KKQAVEVSAENIKK
+552 PMPLNVETVKA
-566 FVSDN
+566 FARDN
-571 HLINPVLVDSTSNE
+571 HLINPVLVDVTSNE
-585 ALAMSYVDY
+585 SIALSYADY

-611 SWQYYQELR
+611 SWEYYQKLR
-620 STAQKTNRRFLY
+620 VAAQSTHRRFLY

-654 QLQRFEGV
+654 ELIRFEGV

-667 SYIFGKLDE
+667 SYIFGKLEE
-676 GMSLSQA
+676 GMTLSQA

-716 SGMQLELSDINIES
+716 AGMPLELSDIKVASI
-730 VLPDDFDDSG
+730 LPDDFDASG
-740 DVDAFMSNLSK
+740 NVSEFMSNLTN
-751 LDSDVSSRCAAAKAE
+751 LDSQIAAQVENAKKE
-766 GKVLRYIGNIVDGKC
+766 GKVLRYIGIINEGQC
-781 QVSIESV
+781 QVSIEAV
-788 DSNHPLYSIKDGEN
+788 GNEHPLFSIKDGEN

-832 FGDILRTLAWEQQ
+832 FGDLLRTLAWEHQ

>member
-1 VTCKGY
+1 
-7 GFFAFKKGKK
+7 
-17 IMRVLKFGGSSLASA
+17 MRVLKFGGSSLATA
-32 ERFRQVAD
+32 ERFMQVAT
-40 IIKDKSQSSKVAVVV
+40 IIKEKSQSSSVAIVV

-65 VAMAENISDDAKL
+65 VAMAENISDETKL
-78 ITDLGHFK
+78 QNDLGHFK
-86 RAITTIIEDLSASL
+86 LAIDNIINDISASL
-100 AEFNSQ
+100 PSFNNQHSQ
-106 HCEQALVNYEHQL
+106 QTLANCEHQL
-119 QRYMQ
+119 SRYLQ
-124 GATMLSYCPDHIR
+124 GATLLSYCPEHIR
-137 ARIISTGERL
+137 ARIICMGERI

-152 DSVLQSSG
+152 SSVLSAQG
-160 LQVSLLSPEKFL
+160 EKVTELEPEKFL
-172 FTNESSLNAVADL
+172 FTNDVSLNAVADL
-185 VLSKEKFSAEY
+185 VLCKNKY
-196 EKLNQVSLMPGFIG
+196 QQVYGEMDSIAIMPGFFG
-210 MSIGKDN
+210 VN
-217 EEGQVTTLGRNGSD
+217 CHGQVTTLGRNGSD

-237 AVCMQAE
+237 AVCAQAE

-249 TDVDGVYNADPRM
+249 TDVDGIFNADPRV
-262 IKDAKLLD
+262 IKDATLLD

-305 KNTSN
+305 KNTGN
-310 PAAPGTLI
+310 PSAAGTLI
-318 SSENDQQK
+318 GNENDQQK
-326 RVKAISNLDD
+326 KVKAISNLDD
-336 LTIVNVSGPG
+336 LTMVNVSGPG

-382 SIHSVDAQQAE
+382 CIYSADSSRAE
-393 QSLKEEFELEL
+393 KSLQEEFELEL
-404 LNGLLEPITLQGEL
+404 LNGLLEPITLKGEL

-441 LEQARVNVV
+441 LAQARVNIV

-456 SERSISVVIEQRKC
+456 SERSISVVLEQRKC
-470 TAAMKVSHQN
+470 TDALKVSHQN

-501 LIAQISR
+501 LIAQIAR
-508 QQASLKEQNIALK
+508 QQPSLKAQNIDLK
-521 VYGIA
+521 IYGVA
-526 NSKGMVFDQ
+526 NSKGMVFDSQ
-535 EGIDLGN
+535 GIDLDN
-542 WQEVMVQGAE
+542 WQQVHQQTPV
-552 KKQAVEVSAENIKK
+552 AVTVENIKN
-566 FVSDN
+566 FVRDN
-571 HLINPVLVDSTSNE
+571 HLINPVLVDATSNE
-585 ALAMSYVDY
+585 ALAMSYVGF
-594 LAEGFHVVTPNK
+594 LEEGFHVVTPNK

-611 SWQYYQELR
+611 SWQYYQALR
-620 STAQKTNRRFLY
+620 SAAQKTNRRFLY

-637 AGLPVIDTL
+637 AGLPVLDTL

-667 SYIFGKLDE
+667 SYIFGKLEE
-676 GMSLSQA
+676 GMPLSQA

-716 SGMQLELSDINIES
+716 AGMQLELSDIKIES
-730 VLPDDFDDSG
+730 VLPDDFDASG
-740 DVDAFMSNLSK
+740 DVANFMMNLTK
-751 LDSDVSSRCAAAKAE
+751 IDQYFSDRVNQAKAD
-766 GKVLRYIGNIVDGKC
+766 GKVLRYIGNIIDGKC

-788 DSNHPLYSIKDGEN
+788 SREHPLYSIKEGEN

-832 FGDILRTLAWEQQ
+832 FGDLLRTLPWEQQ